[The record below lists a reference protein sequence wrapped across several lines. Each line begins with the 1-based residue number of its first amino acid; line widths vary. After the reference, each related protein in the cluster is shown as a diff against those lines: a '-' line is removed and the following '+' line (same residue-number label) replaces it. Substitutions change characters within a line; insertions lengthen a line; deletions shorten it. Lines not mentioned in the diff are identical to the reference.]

1 MVKRTRGAILQS
13 IQIDPESPRSLT
25 IQILTAFRNLILSG
39 GLRAGERLPS
49 TRTLAK
55 DLCVSRNTIVGV
67 FGRLLAEGL
76 LEARIGAGTFIVEIQ
91 NFEQAPNDR
100 ASEISNF
107 SGVVLEGQ
115 TQLKKEDHQGIT
127 LSQDP
132 SKFMPRLGHSVR
144 AFTTALPALD
154 LFPVAQWSRLASKHL
169 RGSRDGVLGY
179 GKPGGYPPLRQSIA
193 AFLRASLGIDCRDEQ
208 IFVTNGAQQAFLVI
222 SSFLLK
228 PNDTVWFE
236 NPGALG
242 ARNALLTARAKLQP
256 IPVDQDGIIVEEGLR
271 RAPDFRLA
279 FVTPTHQQ
287 PLGVKMSLARRIE
300 LLKAAEA
307 ANAWIIEDDY
317 DSEFHYVNH
326 RLPSLKSVDQN
337 DRVLYVGTFSKTL
350 FPDLRL
356 GYILVPE
363 SLVDSFVRIFESVLP
378 NVSTSSQAVLS
389 SFMDE
394 GHFGGHL
401 RRMRHIYS
409 ERHQVLLGCAREHLN
424 GLLDVRP
431 VEAGLHTV
439 GYLPKELSEEKVA
452 ERAEKYG
459 VSVVPLRKYCIEPI
473 DLNGLSL
480 GFSGVNARQL
490 LNGVMTLQKV
500 CRELLSET

>member
-13 IQIDPESPRSLT
+13 IQFDPKSAQSLT
-25 IQILTAFRNLILSG
+25 TQILIAVRNLILSG

-55 DLCVSRNTIVGV
+55 DLGVSRNTIVGV
-67 FGRLLAEGL
+67 FDRLLAEGL

-100 ASEISNF
+100 EPKLSDF
-107 SGVVLEGQ
+107 SGLNLNVQ
-115 TQLKKEDHQGIT
+115 IQLKNKNFQENT

-132 SKFMPRLGHSVR
+132 SKFAPRLGHGVR

-154 LFPVAQWSRLASKHL
+154 LFPVAQWSRLTSKHW
-169 RGSRDGVLGY
+169 RGSRDVVLGY
-179 GKPGGYPPLRQSIA
+179 GKRVGYLPLRQSIA
-193 AFLRASLGIDCRDEQ
+193 AFLRVSLGIDCRDEQ
-208 IFVTNGAQQAFLVI
+208 IFVTNGAQQAFHVI
-222 SSFLLK
+222 GSFLLK

-242 ARNALLTARAKLQP
+242 ARNALVAARAKLQP
-256 IPVDQDGIIVEEGLR
+256 IPVDQDGIIVKEGLR

-317 DSEFHYVNH
+317 DSEFHYGNH
-326 RLPSLKSVDQN
+326 RLPSLKSLDQN

-350 FPDLRL
+350 FPEVRL
-356 GYILVPE
+356 GYILAPE
-363 SLVDSFVRIFESVLP
+363 SLVDSFTRIFESVLP

-394 GHFGGHL
+394 GHFGAHL
-401 RRMRHIYS
+401 RRMRRIYS
-409 ERHQVLLGCAREHLN
+409 ERHQVLLDCAKEHLN

-439 GYLPKELSEEKVA
+439 GYLPKELSEERVA
-452 ERAEKYG
+452 ERADKYG
-459 VSVVPLRKYCIEPI
+459 VSVVPLRKYCIEPT

-480 GFSGVNARQL
+480 GFSGVNASQL

-500 CRELLSET
+500 CHELLAET